1 MSRDGNYL
9 HRMTCL
15 ACINVVGEVCGKDLT
30 TKTLLPTVLSL
41 AQDNVPNV
49 RFNVAKTLHII
60 GPHIEKET
68 LHAQVKPVLDRLNED
83 NDTDVRYFASE
94 AALEIGLC

>member
-1 MSRDGNYL
+1 MTLLFIFFDMNCNVSFSMNKNTNYHDHPL
-9 HRMTCL
+9 Q
-15 ACINVVGEVCGKDLT
+15 VVGGVCGRDLT

-60 GPHIEKET
+60 GPHIEKE
-68 LHAQVKPVLDRLNED
+68 
-83 NDTDVRYFASE
+83 
-94 AALEIGLC
+94 